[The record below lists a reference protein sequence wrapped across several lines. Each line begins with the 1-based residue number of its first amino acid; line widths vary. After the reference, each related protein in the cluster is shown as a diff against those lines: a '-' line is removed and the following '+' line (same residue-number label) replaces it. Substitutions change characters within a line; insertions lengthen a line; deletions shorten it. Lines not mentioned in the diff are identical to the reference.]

1 MQTDDRG
8 GTTIAESGADRV
20 MLEVLRN
27 RFQAI
32 VDEMGSV
39 VLRTGHTVFVK
50 ETGDFGVALA
60 STAGEV
66 FATPHRV
73 GVHLMVGNPLQDAVH
88 YVEEK
93 LGGWHEG
100 DVFLSNDPVTTGGMA
115 THLPDIYIWKPIFD
129 QGVLLCFAWSFIH
142 FSDVGGKVPGSIA
155 PSNTETF
162 QEGVV
167 FPPVHL
173 MSRGELNQEVLS
185 ILLANCRIPE
195 LNWGDIK
202 AQLAGLNTAERRIH
216 DLVARYGAEPVQ
228 RGIGDVLDYAEA
240 QARRVIDE
248 IPDGTFRFTDYLE
261 TDHVI
266 PGRLQRIQLAL
277 KVEGS
282 DLTLDFT
289 GTDPQVQA
297 AFNMATGGKH
307 GHWMVS
313 FGLVSFLRT
322 MAPDLILNSG
332 AVRPMRFIFPKGSL
346 LNPEP
351 RAAYGVRAALM
362 FRIFDVILGALGQ
375 AIPEKINAGGSSQGS
390 ISLVSVPDPETGG
403 TKVSVV
409 QPLVGGSGGRPM
421 KDGLD
426 GVDVAM
432 GFLKNVP
439 TESIE
444 QEVPVL
450 VSRYRLRENSGGPG
464 YYRGGV
470 GVELEMKVFPPN
482 SVVTAR
488 GMERYTFRPW
498 GRLGGK
504 AGTTG
509 FTLLN
514 PGTDRERNVGKI
526 DVLYLEPGDRVL
538 IGTQGGGGYGDPL
551 ARPIERVLDDV
562 IDELVTVESAR
573 DDYGVVIQAGV
584 VDEAATSRL
593 REDLRAQRGDH
604 LAEFDYGPEREAFE
618 QRWTPEL
625 QDAILAATMGY
636 QTTMR
641 NFLRSRLFQRL
652 EQRFEA
658 GDVVC
663 PDEIVPM
670 LDAIR
675 EQELT
680 VKV

>member
-1 MQTDDRG
+1 MTDQAQIT
-8 GTTIAESGADRV
+8 GTDKV
-20 MLEVLRN
+20 LLEVLRN

-32 VDEMGSV
+32 VDEMGYV

-60 STAGEV
+60 SRKGEV
-66 FATPHRV
+66 FATPYRV
-73 GVHLMVGNPLQDAVH
+73 GVHLMVGLPLQDVLK

-100 DVFLSNDPVTTGGMA
+100 DVFLSNDPVSSGGMA

-129 QGVLLCFAWSFIH
+129 KGELICFAWSFIH
-142 FSDVGGKVPGSIA
+142 FSDVGGRVPGSIA
-155 PSNTETF
+155 PSNSETF

-167 FPPVHL
+167 YPPVHL
-173 MSRGELNQEVLS
+173 MSEGKINHEVLS
-185 ILLANCRIPE
+185 IMMANCRIPE

-216 DLVARYGAEPVQ
+216 DLIERYGSEIV
-228 RGIGDVLDYAEA
+228 RDGIDNVLDYAEA
-240 QARRVIDE
+240 QSRRVIDDMPE
-248 IPDGTFRFTDYLE
+248 GTYHFDDYLE
-261 TDHVI
+261 IDHVI
-266 PGRLQRIQLAL
+266 PGRLQRIKLAL
-277 KVEGS
+277 TVKGT
-282 DLTLDFT
+282 DIILDFT

-297 AFNMATGGKH
+297 AFNMATGGKD
-307 GHWMVS
+307 GHWMIS
-313 FGLVSFLRT
+313 FSLVSFLRT
-322 MAPDLILNSG
+322 MAPDMILNSG
-332 AVRPMRFIFPKGSL
+332 AVRPLKYILPKGSM

-362 FRIFDVILGALGQ
+362 FRVFDAILGALGQ
-375 AIPEKINAGGSSQGS
+375 ALPDKINAAGSNQGS
-390 ISLVSVPDPETGG
+390 ILLVSVPDAETGG

-409 QPLVGGSGGRPM
+409 QPLAGGSGGRPM

-432 GFLKNVP
+432 GYLKNVP

-450 VSRYRLRENSGGPG
+450 VSRYCLRENSGGAG

-482 SVVTAR
+482 SVITAR

-509 FTLLN
+509 FTTLN
-514 PGTDRERNVGKI
+514 PGTERERNVGKI
-526 DVLYLEPGDRVL
+526 DVLYLEPGDRVF
-538 IGTQGGGGYGDPL
+538 IGAQGGGGYGDPL
-551 ARPIERVLDDV
+551 ERPVEWVLDDV

-573 DDYGVVIQAGV
+573 NDYGVVIENRQ
-584 VDEAATSRL
+584 VDEAATASL
-593 REDLRAQRGDH
+593 RSEMRAQRGDA
-604 LAEFDYGPEREAFE
+604 LPDFDFGPEREAYE
-618 QRWTPEL
+618 RRWTPEL
-625 QDAILAATMGY
+625 QDAIFAATNDY

-641 NFLRSRLFQRL
+641 NFLRTRLFERL
-652 EQRFEA
+652 QQRFDA
-658 GDVVC
+658 GETVR
-663 PDEIVPM
+663 PDEIAGVVE
-670 LDAIR
+670 AIR

-680 VKV
+680 VRV

>member
-1 MQTDDRG
+1 
-8 GTTIAESGADRV
+8 
-20 MLEVLRN
+20 
-27 RFQAI
+27 
-32 VDEMGSV
+32 MGYV

-60 STAGEV
+60 STHGEV
-66 FATPHRV
+66 FATPYRV
-73 GVHLMVGNPLQDAVH
+73 GVHLMVGNPLQDAVR
-88 YVEEK
+88 YVEER

-129 QGVLLCFAWSFIH
+129 NGELLCFAWSFIH
-142 FSDVGGKVPGSIA
+142 FSDVGGRVPGSIA
-155 PSNTETF
+155 PSNTDTF

-173 MSRGELNQEVLS
+173 MSRGAINQEVLS

-202 AQLAGLNTAERRIH
+202 AQLAGLNTAERRMH
-216 DLVARYGAEPVQ
+216 DLVARYGSATV
-228 RGIGDVLDYAEA
+228 RAGIDDVLDYAEA
-240 QARRVIDE
+240 QARRVIDSV
-248 IPDGTFRFTDYLE
+248 PDGTHHFTDYLE

-266 PGRLQRIQLAL
+266 RGRLQRIQLAL
-277 KVEGS
+277 TIRGS
-282 DLTLDFT
+282 DLILDFT

-297 AFNMATGGKH
+297 AFNMATGGKN
-307 GHWMVS
+307 GHWMIAFS
-313 FGLVSFLRT
+313 LVSFLRT
-322 MAPDLILNSG
+322 MAPDLTLNSG
-332 AVRPMRFIFPKGSL
+332 VVRPMQFILPKGSI

-351 RAAYGVRAALM
+351 RASYGVRAALM
-362 FRIFDVILGALGQ
+362 FRLFDTILGALGQ
-375 AIPEKINAGGSSQGS
+375 ALPDKINAAGSNQGA
-390 ISLVSVPDPETGG
+390 ILLVSVPDVETGG

-409 QPLVGGSGGRPM
+409 QPLVGGAGARPR

-450 VSRYRLRENSGGPG
+450 VSRYCLRENSGGPG

-470 GVELEMKVFPPN
+470 GVELELKVFPPN
-482 SVVTAR
+482 SVITAR

-514 PGTDRERNVGKI
+514 PGTERERNVGKI

-538 IGTQGGGGYGDPL
+538 IGCQGGGGYGDPL
-551 ARPIERVLDDV
+551 ARPAAWVLDDV
-562 IDELVTVESAR
+562 LDEFVSIEGAR
-573 DDYGVVIQAGV
+573 DDYGVVVEQGR
-584 VDEAATSRL
+584 VDEHATYSL
-593 REDLRAQRGDH
+593 RSELRAQRGDE
-604 LAEFDYGPEREAFE
+604 LPVFDFGPERDAFE
-618 QRWTPEL
+618 RRWTPEL
-625 QDAILAATMGY
+625 QDAILAATSSY

-641 NFLRSRLFQRL
+641 DFLRARLFARL
-652 EQRFEA
+652 EQDFEA
-658 GDVVC
+658 GQEVR
-663 PDEIVPM
+663 PDEIGAVIES
-670 LDAIR
+670 IR

-680 VKV
+680 VRG